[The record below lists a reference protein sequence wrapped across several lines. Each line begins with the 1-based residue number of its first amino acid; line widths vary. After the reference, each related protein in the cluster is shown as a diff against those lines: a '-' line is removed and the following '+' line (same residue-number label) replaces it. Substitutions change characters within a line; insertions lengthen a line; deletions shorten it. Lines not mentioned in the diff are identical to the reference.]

1 MICCPICRDEFSDE
15 GNYERRLDQVICEAV
30 ERLEDSNEKE
40 AWLVKR
46 KRAQS
51 SINRRRLQRLR
62 EKEGSLAYTVFSAV
76 LVIIMATFLVLR
88 RR

>member
-1 MICCPICRDEFSDE
+1 MCCPICRDELSDE
-15 GNYERRLDQVICEAV
+15 GNYERRLDQIIVESI
-30 ERLEDSNEKE
+30 ERLEDTDEKKS
-40 AWLVKR
+40 WLARHK
-46 KRAQS
+46 KAQS
-51 SINRRRLQRLR
+51 AINRRRLQRLR

>member
-1 MICCPICRDEFSDE
+1 MTCCPICRDELSDE
-15 GNYERRLDQVICEAV
+15 GNYERRLDQLIVEAI
-30 ERLEDSNEKE
+30 EQLEDTEEKE
-40 AWLVKR
+40 AWLTKHR
-46 KRAQS
+46 RAQS
-51 SINRRRLQRLR
+51 AINRRRLQRLR